1 MVVERVD
8 HELALR
14 FAAESHD
21 VELKIATDRVH
32 LAVAGHDLE
41 VVSQN
46 LLALRAGLREVDHLV
61 VDNAVRDALRVQE
74 APVHKQIE
82 ESSAN
87 DATKLVVANLC
98 HFGELLLS
106 FASDVLAQ
114 LFGCLVLVSPNF
126 VALYL

>member
-1 MVVERVD
+1 MVVECVD
-8 HELALR
+8 HELALG

-41 VVSQN
+41 VVAQN

-61 VDNAVRDALRVQE
+61 VDHAVRDALGVQE
-74 APVHKQIE
+74 APVHKEIE
-82 ESSAN
+82 ESRAH
-87 DATKLVVANLC
+87 DATKLIVADLC

-114 LFGCLVLVSPNF
+114 LFRCLVLVAPNF
-126 VALYL
+126 VALHL